1 MKIAVLGASGLMAE
15 AALYDLAANPKV
27 TRIWAADLDLSRA
40 RAILP
45 RLPNRRKII
54 PVACDLTA
62 TAAAARKLRGADAV
76 LHCAWYEHNL
86 KAMDLSLA
94 LKAHYVDLGG
104 LYHATLKQLKRQAD
118 FSRAGLVACLGAGST
133 PGITNMMAARL
144 AQGFDAIDTV
154 GIYDAC
160 HDPSLTDANFLPPF
174 SIRTMLEEYEAP
186 APVFKNGRVQML
198 PAHGDP
204 EILDFRTPI
213 GRVRAG
219 AVIHSEVATLPEYL
233 EDKGVR
239 NLFFKIA
246 YPDSVKSQ
254 LAVLSAMGA
263 SSKKPI
269 RLNGFSVSPLGFVTA
284 LALNAARAGVGPRPL
299 KARDF
304 EILRVRVSGRRG
316 SARRVLSLDCEIRPL
331 GSLSAGAIG
340 VGFTGA
346 VAAAMLVGGETKVL
360 SGVGAPES
368 VLQPDPFFAALR
380 SRKAFS
386 FVERIEQP
394 FEQAAQL

>member
-15 AALYDLAANPKV
+15 AALHDLASNPDV
-27 TRIWAADLDLSRA
+27 TRIWAADLDPGRVKS
-40 RAILP
+40 ILP
-45 RLPNRRKII
+45 RLPNRRKIV

-62 TAAAARKLRGADAV
+62 TAAAARKLKGADAV

-86 KAMDLSLA
+86 RAMDLSLA

-104 LYHATLKQLKRQAD
+104 LYHTTLKQLKRQPEFA
-118 FSRAGLVACLGAGST
+118 RAGLVACLGAGST

-144 AQGFDAIDTV
+144 AGSFDAIDTV

-160 HDPSLTDANFLPPF
+160 HDPSFTNDNFLPPF
-174 SIRTMLEEYEAP
+174 SIRTMLEEFEAP
-186 APVFKNGRVQML
+186 APVFKNGRVREL
-198 PAHGDP
+198 AAHSDP
-204 EILDFRTPI
+204 EILDFKTPI
-213 GRVRAG
+213 GRVRLG
-219 AVIHSEVATLPEYL
+219 AVIHSEVATLPGYL
-233 EDKGVR
+233 RNKGVK

-246 YPDSVKSQ
+246 YPESVKNQ
-254 LAVLSAMGA
+254 LAVLSAMGL
-263 SSKKPI
+263 SRKEPV

-284 LALNAARAGVGPRPL
+284 LALKAARAGAGPQAP

-304 EILRVRVSGRRG
+304 EILRVRISGRSG
-316 SARRVLSLDCEIRPL
+316 SARRVLALDCEMRPL
-331 GSLSAGAIG
+331 RSLSAGAIG

-346 VAAAMLVGGETKVL
+346 IAATMLVKGETAVL

-368 VLQPDPFFAALR
+368 TLQSDAFFGALR
-380 SRKAFS
+380 ARKSFT

-394 FEQAAQL
+394 FEHAA